1 MDIYKKESKHGS
13 KGLWF
18 SPSLGRIFDEKLVP
32 DCKYFPSI
40 LEFKVYKQLVKIFGD
55 SAIKCHKRVT
65 LVPEVKGRNKAVTWD
80 IDFHIADYRIYV
92 EAKGSETPEYKIKR
106 ELFRHFYT
114 EDVLF
119 ICKNELD
126 VNEINAYVKVVYGKN
141 YSTSGA

>member
-13 KGLWF
+13 RGLWY

-106 ELFRHFYT
+106 ELFKHFFT

-126 VNEINAYVKVVYGKN
+126 VRDVHNYVFKRLTPYD
-141 YSTSGA
+141 STGGA